1 MKPRHD
7 RTPEVNK
14 LQGEYLS
21 SSLNHTWT
29 IDITKI
35 KTKFYW
41 FLIMDLAS
49 RRVVAYNCSNH
60 DYTTIQAINIF
71 EKALLLET
79 LVKPVRPVQSVHTD
93 SAGIFLAK
101 EWKKFLEVNQI
112 EPSSA
117 GSKTMQNQVSERFNR
132 TFKKILRK
140 FLNQRLNKPNNKTS
154 TFQLIVEYTKYNF
167 EKLQVLTDEII
178 LYYNTERPHQH
189 LNHLTPDN
197 WALKARNAPDHKFI
211 LKEKESFDQSES
223 MVLATKEIEPLINKD
238 QIHQTNPIDLLTRY
252 DIVPFVPLSKNDNS
266 MQAKL
271 IREYRNNIGVLN
283 LRESVA
289 QNKIDLSTIDVLT
302 KNTFED
308 LSQNNENWERNVKY
322 LETLV
327 LLNQVLLYN
336 LEELKN
342 TTQDLKDQ
350 TQDLKDQ
357 NDELLL
363 MNQYLVQKAHEL
375 EEKERL
381 VLERKTKRQ
390 SARKLERRVK
400 N

>member
-29 IDITKI
+29 IDITTI

-41 FLIMDLAS
+41 FFILDLAS

-60 DYTTIQAINIF
+60 DYTTIQAIDIF

-79 LVKPVRPVQSVHTD
+79 TVKPSRPVQSVHTD

-101 EWKKFLEVNQI
+101 DWKQFLEVNQI
-112 EPSSA
+112 KPSSA

-132 TFKKILRK
+132 TFKEILRK

-154 TFQLIVEYTKYNF
+154 TFQLIVEYTKFNF

-197 WALKARNAPDHKFI
+197 WALEARNTPDHKFI
-211 LKEKESFDQSES
+211 LKEKESFDQSGS

-238 QIHQTNPIDLLTRY
+238 QIHQTNPIDFLTRY
-252 DIVPFVPLSKNDNS
+252 DIIPFVPLSKNDNS
-266 MQAKL
+266 MQAKV
-271 IREYRNNIGVLN
+271 IREYKNNIDVLN

-302 KNTFED
+302 KKTFED
-308 LSQNNENWERNVKY
+308 LSQKNENWERNVKY

-327 LLNQVLLYN
+327 LQNQVLLYN

-342 TTQDLKDQ
+342 TTQH
-350 TQDLKDQ
+350 LKDQ